1 MDPGVTDPVDRL
13 DPELDE
19 STHERILRS
28 ALLVFSEV
36 GYARATIKRIAEEA
50 EIRSTALLYWYHP
63 NKEALFKAVAD
74 RYAPVLDRV
83 STGDDLAS
91 LAPEAYFGKFATR
104 FLRAFLD
111 PDVQRVYRML
121 AQEPDL
127 LAKAIPLEA
136 HRPNNVFTLVE
147 QYLGEQME
155 AGTIR
160 EVDAAST
167 AAAFV
172 GTLTSYLMAAGG
184 RTPWAPRPVAPETF
198 VRTTAAIFARGL
210 ATPMRR

>member
-1 MDPGVTDPVDRL
+1 MTEPAPRPDA
-13 DPELDE
+13 ELDR
-19 STHERILRS
+19 STDERILRA

-50 EIRSTALLYWYHP
+50 DIRSTSLLYWYHP

-83 STGDDLAS
+83 TTGDDLAS
-91 LAPEAYFGKFATR
+91 LPPEEFFGRFASR

-127 LAKAIPLEA
+127 LAKSMPLEA
-136 HRPNNVFTLVE
+136 RRPNNVFTLVE
-147 QYLGEQME
+147 EYLGAQMA

-160 EVDAAST
+160 AVDAPAT

-172 GTLTSYLMAAGG
+172 GTLSSYLLAAGG
-184 RTPWAPRPVAPETF
+184 RTPWAPRPVAPEAF
-198 VRTTAAIFARGL
+198 VVTTAAIFARGL
-210 ATPMRR
+210 SVSPAE